1 MSNDTLAESE
11 SFKFKFKFAGTTN
24 AESSKYEELVVPL
37 NYLSN
42 CWKNLKMPSVNYQI
56 NLILTWSKNFAISI
70 SPDQQHLFQ

>member
-11 SFKFKFKFAGTTN
+11 SFKFKFKFTGTTN
-24 AESSKYEELVVPL
+24 AKGSKYVELVVPL

-42 CWKNLKMPSVNYQI
+42 CWKNLKMPSVNCEI

>member
-11 SFKFKFKFAGTTN
+11 SFKFKFKFTGTTN
-24 AESSKYEELVVPL
+24 AEGSKYVELVVPL

-42 CWKNLKMPSVNYQI
+42 CWKNLKIPSVNCEI
-56 NLILTWSKNFAISI
+56 NLILTWCKNFAISI

>member
-11 SFKFKFKFAGTTN
+11 SFKFKFKFTGTTN
-24 AESSKYEELVVPL
+24 AESSKYKELVVPL